1 MIIIETDRISA
12 FGDTDPES
20 AFVLVTNQR
29 LVNEF
34 SLASQGKY
42 SRTLIIPYDGEKPL
56 SSLFGAEIP
65 PRSHIL
71 TILPDCLMHSIPR
84 GLLSDYQILIMACRS
99 GQIGLD
105 GIAHFLK
112 CGYSIDLQKQLDTAE
127 EFFSKGQASQSLLLL
142 NQSTGSRCSFAHL
155 SDDLEWHEQTGVLNW
170 GDQQVYPAGEI
181 ACFAVPLYIED
192 LDKGALVGLNG
203 TMTLSGQPIVQSG
216 PPSFQIKDQ
225 LRIYNDL
232 STLKSAPLILDIRD
246 GTVVD
251 HHAVAPEALPAE
263 QMLSCL
269 FAVDSRYR
277 NVYEIGFS
285 INEQVELW
293 DGNAA
298 MNEVWGQGGGN
309 IHLGLG
315 MLPHTQY
322 HLDMFCVGTR
332 VENEKGEHIFG
343 IQAQAEAASGLR
355 RVKSAGCPC
364 LQV

>member
-1 MIIIETDRISA
+1 VINIETDRISA

-29 LVNEF
+29 LVDEF
-34 SLASQGKY
+34 TLTSQGKY
-42 SRTLIIPYDGEKPL
+42 SRTLIVPYDGEEPF

-71 TILPDCLMHSIPR
+71 TILPDCLMQSIPR
-84 GLLSDYQILIMACRS
+84 ELLADYKILIMACRS

-112 CGYSIDLQKQLDTAE
+112 CGYSSDLQQQLDKAE
-127 EFFSKGQASQSLLLL
+127 EFFNKGQESQSLVLL
-142 NQSTGSRCSFAHL
+142 NDSTGSSCSFAHL
-155 SDDLEWHEQTGVLNW
+155 SDEYEWHEQTGLLNW

-192 LDKGALVGLNG
+192 LDQGALVGLNG

-216 PPSFQIKDQ
+216 PPSFLLKDQ
-225 LRIYNDL
+225 LRIYTDL
-232 STLKSAPLILDIRD
+232 ATVKSAPLILDIRD

-251 HHAVAPEALPAE
+251 HHATGPESLPAE
-263 QMLSCL
+263 RMLSSL

-285 INEQVELW
+285 INEQLELW

-298 MNEVWGQGGGN
+298 MNEVWGHGGGN
-309 IHLGLG
+309 IHMGLG

-322 HLDMFCVGTR
+322 HIDVFCVGTR
-332 VENEKGEHIFG
+332 VENEKGEHLFG
-343 IQAQAEAASGLR
+343 RRVEATTASGLR